1 MCLYASTVTHNAFF
15 LSGCALVAGFFTL
28 LQLLNQFEPI
38 EKGESETFAI
48 PHWLPTGKYCQSD
61 FYHEVTLCQTLCFGL
76 TTEREHLICKQKP
89 VSQPAKTSQ
98 YKTYL

>member
-1 MCLYASTVTHNAFF
+1 MHPQSPVNVVGQCIFPVWLCF
-15 LSGCALVAGFFTL
+15 SGSFFTM

-61 FYHEVTLCQTLCFGL
+61 FYHEVTLCLTLCFGL

-89 VSQPAKTSQ
+89 VSQPAKS
-98 YKTYL
+98 